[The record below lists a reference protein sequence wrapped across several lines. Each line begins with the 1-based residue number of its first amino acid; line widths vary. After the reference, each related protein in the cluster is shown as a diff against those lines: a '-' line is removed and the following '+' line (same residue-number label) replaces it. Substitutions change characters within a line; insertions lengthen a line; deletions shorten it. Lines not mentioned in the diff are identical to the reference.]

1 MEEGREKDIMTKR
14 RKACENWLFPEYQ
27 YKKELNS

>member
-1 MEEGREKDIMTKR
+1 MERKR
-14 RKACENWLFPEYQ
+14 HNDKKKKVCENWLFPEYQ